1 MRDSMKTLITVLF
14 LITLSFAVNAEQAK
28 NFDLDT
34 LDGKINLKELKGKV
48 VYLDF
53 WASWC
58 SPCRKSF
65 PWMNKLHSKY
75 ESQGL
80 EIIGVSLDGKRKH
93 TETFLKKTPA
103 LFTIALDP
111 DGVVADDYK
120 VQVMP
125 TSYLIGRN
133 GELLWEH
140 KGFRTK
146 QQDKLEDA
154 IASALKL

>member
-1 MRDSMKTLITVLF
+1 MRLTITFLILLTLSLSTQAADLAKPFELKTLDSQI
-14 LITLSFAVNAEQAK
+14 SSK
-28 NFDLDT
+28 D
-34 LDGKINLKELKGKV
+34 LKGKV

-58 SPCRKSF
+58 APCKKSF
-65 PWMNKLHSKY
+65 PWMNQMHSKY
-75 ESQGL
+75 KESGL
-80 EIIGVSLDGKRKH
+80 EIIGVSLDSKRKH
-93 TETFLKKTPA
+93 TDKFLEKTPA

-111 DGVVADDYK
+111 EGKVADDYK

-140 KGFRTK
+140 KGFRDK
-146 QQDKLEDA
+146 HKKKLEEA
-154 IASALKL
+154 FVKALNAE

>member
-1 MRDSMKTLITVLF
+1 MKYFISALF
-14 LITLSFAVNAEQAK
+14 ALTISFSVNAEQAK
-28 NFDLDT
+28 PFDLNT

-58 SPCRKSF
+58 TPCRKSF
-65 PWMNKLHSKY
+65 PWMNKIHSKY

-80 EIIGVSLDGKRKH
+80 EIIGVSLDTKRQH
-93 TETFLKKTPA
+93 TDTFLKKTPA

-111 DGVVADDYK
+111 EGKVADDYK

-146 QQDKLEDA
+146 QEDKLEQA
-154 IASALKL
+154 IAEALK